1 VTTVE
6 LIGLWGLAIFMVGIG
21 VSHFV
26 WPKPFVGIVPK
37 FLPEPLGLVYISG
50 FFEIVGGVG
59 LVIPETRAWAA
70 WGLIALYVAV
80 FPANI
85 YMLTHNISLD
95 PKKPIPRWVLWLR
108 LPFQFVFIAWA
119 YWFTQLADHID
130 LGRSLPPPEGRR

>member
-1 VTTVE
+1 VIPIE
-6 LIGLWGLAIFMVGIG
+6 LIALWGLAIFMVGIG
-21 VSHFV
+21 VLHFV
-26 WPKPFVGIVPK
+26 RPKPFVRIIPK
-37 FLPEPLGLVYISG
+37 FLPAPLGLVYISG

-59 LVIPETRAWAA
+59 LLIPETRAWAA

-119 YWFTQLADHID
+119 YWFT
-130 LGRSLPPPEGRR
+130 